1 MNTLTQRV
9 GINMEQE
16 VVQIGAIGGF
26 LLCVIMASL
35 TFAGLHI
42 NKPFPWEKRKQFD
55 KDDVKYKDG
64 DNTWLLKRTQ
74 C

>member
-16 VVQIGAIGGF
+16 VVQISAIGGV

-64 DNTWLLKRTQ
+64 DNT
-74 C
+74 

>member
-1 MNTLTQRV
+1 V

-16 VVQIGAIGGF
+16 VVQISAIGGF

-64 DNTWLLKRTQ
+64 DNT
-74 C
+74 

>member
-1 MNTLTQRV
+1 
-9 GINMEQE
+9 MEQE
-16 VVQIGAIGGF
+16 VVQISAIGGV

-64 DNTWLLKRTQ
+64 DNT
-74 C
+74 

>member
-1 MNTLTQRV
+1 MNMLIQRV
-9 GINMEQE
+9 DINMEQE

-26 LLCVIMASL
+26 LLCVIMAAL

-42 NKPFPWEKRKQFD
+42 NKPFPWETRKQFD

-64 DNTWLLKRTQ
+64 DNT
-74 C
+74 

>member
-1 MNTLTQRV
+1 MNMLIQRV
-9 GINMEQE
+9 DINMEQE

-26 LLCVIMASL
+26 LLCVIMAAL

-64 DNTWLLKRTQ
+64 DNT
-74 C
+74 